1 MAFSCKV
8 LVSSYLI
15 FFLRKLLVS
24 DCCITIAGDWRSVCG
39 SNLGLREEVLVEAVS
54 LLSNL
59 CEASSSALEVFNQ
72 SNLMESVLLKH
83 IDATVHGYYVV
94 TSIMQVGQKVTVNMR
109 LVLEF
114 E

>member
-24 DCCITIAGDWRSVCG
+24 DCCITIAGDWRSVGG

-72 SNLMESVLLKH
+72 SNLMENVLLKH

-94 TSIMQVGQKVTVNMR
+94 TSIMQVGQKVTINMS
-109 LVLEF
+109 EF